1 MKNLVEFADSI
12 LQRNSVETM
21 IEIICSLSDDEIK
34 AIVYA

>member
-1 MKNLVEFADSI
+1 MRNLVEFADSI

-34 AIVYA
+34 SIIYA